1 MKIVNLTPHTINI
14 NDLVIPSSGIARAK
28 QESKQVGEIGRIPVY
43 NTVYG
48 EVENLPEPQ
57 DGVIYVVSALTAQAV
72 PDREDVYITFGA
84 VRDADGRIIG
94 CTGLAHV

>member
-1 MKIVNLTPHTINI
+1 MKIINLTPHTINI
-14 NDLVIPSSGIARAK
+14 SDLVIPSSGIARAK
-28 QESKQVGEIGRIPVY
+28 QESKQVDTIDEIPVY

-72 PDREDVYITFGA
+72 PDRKDVYITFGA
-84 VRDADGRIIG
+84 VRDEAGKIIG
-94 CTGLAHV
+94 CTGLAHI